1 MEQDT
6 IQSDFMK
13 WKNKKRRN
21 KKSKH
26 NRIPTWKQKM
36 KEKKRKDVETIDS
49 LEKEYDNFDVNRIE
63 HYEDFPLSEQTRNG
77 LKDCGFVKPT
87 AIQKAAILPALKG
100 NDVLG
105 AAKTGSGKTLA
116 FLIPI
121 LECLYRHKW
130 NSIDGP
136 GALVI
141 SPTRELALQTFEVL
155 CKVGRKHDFSAG
167 LIIGGKDVQE
177 EAERVCRTNI
187 VVCTPGRLLQHLDST
202 CYFNLGSLKLLVLD
216 EADRIL
222 DLGFSE
228 TINAILENLPAER
241 QTLLFSATQT
251 KSIKDLARLSLIEP
265 VYISVHENS
274 KHSTPKGLEQRYMV
288 CPLADKINM
297 LYSFVKHHLKTK
309 TLVFVS
315 SCKQVQYLFNAFC
328 QLRPGI
334 PIMHL
339 HGNMQLGRRL
349 GVYHE
354 FCRKKFALLIA
365 TDVAARGLD
374 FPDINWV
381 IQFDCPEDSDTY
393 IHRVGRTARFHGT
406 GNSLLL
412 LLPSEIAILKELEAK
427 KVPIEKS
434 EVNVNKLVKI
444 DERLRSLCAKDQ
456 ELREQAKRAFVA
468 YFKAVHVM
476 KNKSIFKIKELPS
489 NEFASSLGL
498 AFPPRVRF
506 LQRWE
511 KKMTE
516 QTKKQQALREKNKPD
531 NSEFSL
537 SEENSFGDDND
548 LFSVKKLD
556 ESTLEQMLPSQ
567 DVEIKTATRKR
578 SKGKK
583 VKLTTSILR
592 RGMTYNEKII
602 FDDSGNIVD
611 GDNHDDD
618 DDDEQQKDEDGINLD
633 QAKMQME
640 TQDVEDRKEQRRK
653 ITQKRLARKLKAKN
667 STENANEG
675 NGLQVEL
682 GSADEYSEDQ
692 SEEEEKS
699 DGSSESAE
707 SDSSEEDISRE
718 DDSDS
723 SEMDPPLSK
732 RSKLSSNDEDAAD
745 LRQSDDEREVMPMS
759 LQEQE
764 DLVLHL
770 IGK

>member
-1 MEQDT
+1 MDHES
-6 IQSDFMK
+6 IHRDFLK
-13 WKNKKRRN
+13 SWKNKKRLN
-21 KKSKH
+21 KKSKF
-26 NRIPTWKQKM
+26 NKLPSWKQKL
-36 KEKKRKDVETIDS
+36 KEKKRKEIATIDC
-49 LEKEYDNFDVNRIE
+49 LEQEYDDFDVNKVDD
-63 HYEDFPLSEQTRNG
+63 YGDFPLSQATKNG
-77 LKDCGFVKPT
+77 LEDCGFVKPT

-100 NDVLG
+100 SDILG

-121 LECLYRHKW
+121 LECLYRHRW
-130 NSIDGP
+130 NSVDGP

-202 CYFNLGSLKLLVLD
+202 CYFNLGNLKILVLD

-228 TINAILENLPAER
+228 TVNAILENLPTER

-251 KSIKDLARLSLIEP
+251 KSIKDLARLSLTEP
-265 VYISVHENS
+265 VYISVHADS
-274 KHSTPKGLEQRYMV
+274 KHSTPKGLEQRYLV
-288 CPLADKINM
+288 CPLADKVNM
-297 LYSFVKHHLKTK
+297 LFSFVKHHLKTK

-328 QLRPGI
+328 QLRPGV

-349 GVYHE
+349 GVYRE

-381 IQFDCPEDSDTY
+381 IQLDCPEDPDTY

-406 GNSLLL
+406 GNSLLV
-412 LLPSEIAILKELEAK
+412 LLPSETAMLKELEDK

-434 EVNVNKLVKI
+434 EVNINKLVKI
-444 DERLRSLCAKDQ
+444 DERLRSFCAKDQ

-489 NEFASSLGL
+489 DEYALSLGL

-511 KKMTE
+511 KKMAD
-516 QTKKQQALREKNKPD
+516 QAKKQQALKEQSNVNKLSFHDDKLPD
-531 NSEFSL
+531 GET
-537 SEENSFGDDND
+537 D
-548 LFSVKKLD
+548 LFLVKKVD
-556 ESTLEQMLPSQ
+556 ENTLEQILPSEE
-567 DVEIKTATRKR
+567 VEIETEKKKR

-583 VKLTTSILR
+583 AKLATSILR
-592 RGMTYNEKII
+592 RGAVYNEKIV
-602 FDDSGNIVD
+602 FDDSGNPLTGTNDVNTNNEDKD
-611 GDNHDDD
+611 G
-618 DDDEQQKDEDGINLD
+618 GIDLD
-633 QAKMQME
+633 RAKTQMQAR
-640 TQDVEDRKEQRRK
+640 DIEDRKEQKMK
-653 ITQKRLARKLKAKN
+653 ISQKRLERKLKAKESTLN
-667 STENANEG
+667 SSESG
-675 NGLQVEL
+675 SIQVEL
-682 GSADEYSEDQ
+682 GVEDGDSSDESDDDDSA
-692 SEEEEKS
+692 
-699 DGSSESAE
+699 SES
-707 SDSSEEDISRE
+707 SDSK
-718 DDSDS
+718 DSDS
-723 SEMDPPLSK
+723 SDEEEISEEDSSDEEPPPK
-732 RSKLSSNDEDAAD
+732 RNKATN
-745 LRQSDDEREVMPMS
+745 DDEEDDVNDKQSETVEGLVPMS

-764 DLVLHL
+764 DLVLRL